1 MSSYQVAQIAL
12 VAGIF
17 GHALA
22 SGTAIESALRQ
33 GISSARRAFWLAIG
47 LGGLLLALQNGFALE
62 LALKTGLFDLRQSL
76 LAGTAGVLY
85 GVAVTGLSRHG

>member
-22 SGTAIESALRQ
+22 SGMAIESALQR
-33 GISSARRAFWLAIG
+33 GMSSAQRAFWLAIG
-47 LGGLLLALQNGFALE
+47 LGGLLLGLQNGFALE
-62 LALKTGLFDLRQSL
+62 LALKTGLFDLRQAL
-76 LAGTAGVLY
+76 LAGLAGVLY
-85 GVAVTGLSRHG
+85 GIAIMGLSRRS